1 MTPVLGDSVLQSQ
14 TLEDLSSA
22 VNYHD
27 WLTTLAV
34 PYLGEDPLEV
44 GSGSGD
50 YAATWVKTAGRITA
64 TDADPARL
72 AQLRI
77 RFAGD
82 PRVRVGELSLPSV
95 EDGGHSA
102 VLAFNVLEHIADD
115 VATLRG
121 LGRLLRPGGAVVLF
135 VPAFPALMSRF
146 DRAVGHQRR
155 YRLDTLLRVLAVA
168 GLRTETLHYVNAP
181 GLLAWFA
188 GMRLLGM
195 TPGEGRLL
203 RVWDGVVVPGARRLE
218 ARRSPP
224 FGQSV
229 FAVART

>member
-1 MTPVLGDSVLQSQ
+1 MDAVLGDAVLQSQ
-14 TLEDLSSA
+14 TLEDVSSA

-27 WLTTLAV
+27 WLTALAV
-34 PYLGEDPLEV
+34 PYLGDDPLEV
-44 GSGSGD
+44 GSGLGD
-50 YAATWVKTAGRITA
+50 YAAAWVQTTGRITA

-72 AQLRI
+72 ARLRT

-82 PRVRVGELSLPSV
+82 PRVQVRELSLPSA
-95 EDGGHSA
+95 EDGEHTA
-102 VLAFNVLEHIADD
+102 VLAYNVLEHIADD
-115 VATLRG
+115 VAALHG

-146 DRAVGHQRR
+146 DRVVGHQRR
-155 YRLDTLLRVLAVA
+155 YRLDTLLSALAAA

-181 GLLAWFA
+181 GLFAWFA

-195 TPGEGRLL
+195 TPGEGPLL
-203 RVWDGVVVPGARRLE
+203 RLWDGAVVPGARRLE
-218 ARRSPP
+218 GRRRPP

-229 FAVART
+229 FAVARA